1 MSEIVVFWERNE
13 LEQREDTVKVTAH
26 TQRLEL
32 SHTNEGGKA
41 SVFRQGPPG
50 VGLEFEWQGS
60 SLGVGYAGEELEYR
74 DLGRAY
80 GAGGWALWRDLDL
93 SEAAPLLVDGSHRLE
108 LSPTFA
114 SNFAPDDAQ
123 GWYDGVHFFPQFAGE
138 SYLLRLSFTALPL
151 VAERE
156 LAVRLEVEDFFVLWG
171 DQTELSRGAG
181 VPQRVS
187 FEPFVYAL
195 ATFVREGAV
204 FRLGTD
210 GPLELYDFSLL
221 AVRLVEA

>member
-1 MSEIVVFWERNE
+1 MGARAKAWS
-13 LEQREDTVKVTAH
+13 TA
-26 TQRLEL
+26 TW
-32 SHTNEGGKA
+32 GGLTA
-41 SVFRQGPPG
+41 RA
-50 VGLEFEWQGS
+50 
-60 SLGVGYAGEELEYR
+60 AGR
-74 DLGRAY
+74 C
-80 GAGGWALWRDLDL
+80 GGTWTSPKLQ
-93 SEAAPLLVDGSHRLE
+93 PLLVDGSHRLE

-114 SNFAPDDAQ
+114 SNFAPDDAEA
-123 GWYDGVHFFPQFAGE
+123 WYDGVHFFPQNAGE

-156 LAVRLEVEDFFVLWG
+156 LAVRLEVEDHFTLWG
-171 DQTELSRGAG
+171 EQTELSRGAG

-204 FRLGTD
+204 FRLETD

>member
-1 MSEIVVFWERNE
+1 MSEIVVFWEENT
-13 LEQREDTVKVTAH
+13 LERREDVIKVRAH
-26 TQRLEL
+26 TERLEL
-32 SHTNEGGKA
+32 KEVNQGETA

-50 VGLEFEWQGS
+50 VGLEFDWRGKR
-60 SLGVGYAGEELEYR
+60 LGVGRTGEGLVYR

-108 LSPTFA
+108 LSPTFT
-114 SNFAPDDAQ
+114 SNFAPDDAEA
-123 GWYDGVHFFPQFAGE
+123 WYDGVHFFPQFAGE

-221 AVRLVEA
+221 AVRLVER